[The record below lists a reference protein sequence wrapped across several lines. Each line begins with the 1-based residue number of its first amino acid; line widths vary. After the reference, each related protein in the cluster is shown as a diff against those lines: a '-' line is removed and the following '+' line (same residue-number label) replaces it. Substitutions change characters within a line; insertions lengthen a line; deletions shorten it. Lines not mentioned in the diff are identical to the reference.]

1 MGLEAAWIA
10 GPFHAAGEGYWQTV
24 RRLGS
29 ADPTYFGGYAE
40 VGMMLT
46 PGDRRGYKDGAFDRI
61 KPARPITEGGIGAIQ
76 VKARYDHL
84 DLTDAGLVGSHK
96 RAARLSRV
104 WAPDRKSVVWGKV
117 VSGRGS
123 LGVVRS

>member
-24 RRLGS
+24 RRRGS

-61 KPARPITEGGIGAIQ
+61 KPARPITEGGMQANG
-76 VKARYDHL
+76 
-84 DLTDAGLVGSHK
+84 DAYVLLPKGTVSRLNSGY
-96 RAARLSRV
+96 AASR
-104 WAPDRKSVVWGKV
+104 R
-117 VSGRGS
+117 
-123 LGVVRS
+123 